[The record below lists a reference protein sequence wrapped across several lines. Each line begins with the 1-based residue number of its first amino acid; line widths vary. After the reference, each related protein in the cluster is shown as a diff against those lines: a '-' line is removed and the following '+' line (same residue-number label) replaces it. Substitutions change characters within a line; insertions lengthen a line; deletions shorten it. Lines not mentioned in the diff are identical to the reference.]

1 MKKWVHKLKKTASR
15 VYHFIGHEVWRI
27 DVSKQGSL
35 RRTLYQTI
43 MIAFLVIRGFF
54 KERVWIRASS
64 LVYSSLLAIVPIMAV
79 VFSLLKGFG
88 FAERLFPVIE
98 NTLSPLGPQAVSI
111 IMDQIEMILEGL
123 NVSALGGIGFLVLM
137 FSIISV
143 VGNIEGAFNDIWQ
156 IRKARSFQRR
166 LSDYF
171 SVLLLGPV
179 LLIVIPGFT
188 AHIQRISFIR
198 SFTESTGVNVLLGR
212 TWPLLASWLAF
223 FLFYTF
229 IPNTK
234 VKMKSAIIGA
244 VVAGTLWQIANF
256 GFTHFI
262 VTSYTTGSKAALY
275 SGFATFPLFLIWLYL
290 SWAVILLGGEICFT
304 HQNHK
309 FLGWQFTEKKYSQ
322 ESTELITL
330 KLLLIIAEH
339 FHFGKRAP
347 SSSDLSERLHV
358 PEPTVDNMVQTL
370 RNAKLIYPVEETELR
385 YCPSQ
390 SLNNMYVL
398 DFFNILRSKGDDFNI
413 EKAEDV
419 HNKIVR
425 EMYEH
430 YQKAISQTF
439 SNTTIENLILT
450 AHKNQENQSHTGD
463 E

>member
-1 MKKWVHKLKKTASR
+1 MKNWLQKLEKTASR
-15 VYHFIGHEVWRI
+15 IYHFIAQEVWRI

-35 RRTLYQTI
+35 RRMLYQTI
-43 MIAFLVIRGFF
+43 MIGFLVIRGFF

-88 FAERLFPVIE
+88 FAERLFPILE
-98 NTLSPLGPQAVSI
+98 NTLSPLGPRAVTV
-111 IMDQIEMILEGL
+111 IMDQIKIILEEL
-123 NVSALGGIGFLVLM
+123 NVSALGGIGFLVLL

-156 IRKARSFQRR
+156 IRKSRSFQRR
-166 LSDYF
+166 VSDYF

-188 AHIQRISFIR
+188 AYIQRLSFIQ
-198 SFTESTGVNVLLGR
+198 SLTETTGVNVLIR
-212 TWPLLASWLAF
+212 RSWPLLASWLAF
-223 FLFYTF
+223 LLFYLF

-234 VKMKSAIIGA
+234 VKMTSAFIGA
-244 VVAGTLWQIANF
+244 VAAGTLWQIANF

-322 ESTELITL
+322 ESTELIAL

-339 FHFGKRAP
+339 FHFGKQAP
-347 SSSDLSERLHV
+347 SSSELSERLQV
-358 PEPTVDNMVQTL
+358 PEPTVDSMLQTL
-370 RNAKLIYPVEETELR
+370 REARLIYPVEETEVR
-385 YCPSQ
+385 YCPST
-390 SLNNMYVL
+390 SLNNLYVL
-398 DFFNILRSKGDDFNI
+398 DFFNMLRSKGDDFDI

-419 HNKIVR
+419 HNKIIR
-425 EMYEH
+425 DIH
-430 YQKAISQTF
+430 DQYQKAINQTF
-439 SNTTIENLILT
+439 LNTTIEKLLLV
-450 AHKNQENQSHTGD
+450 AHQS
-463 E
+463 EEKQ